1 MLKMVLSTF
10 EKLRS
15 FLHNGF
21 YVILF
26 FSYIKS
32 VGKKNA
38 ETGKDCDRPLKQTLA
53 IRSFIN
59 MTKESVCK
67 YDFGHRRSYKSTVLC
82 IQPMIVHR
90 AQSLGSRNIISHPFY
105 Y

>member
-1 MLKMVLSTF
+1 MAFM
-10 EKLRS
+10 S
-15 FLHNGF
+15 FF
-21 YVILF
+21 F

-32 VGKKNA
+32 VGKKKLFQSDVNA